1 MGNRHHSR
9 RSRVASLSHGPLL
22 LEPLEPRILL
32 SASPLD
38 DLILRPWSGGAPAN
52 ETVPPT
58 AISLDAGTAGQVMGR
73 VWYDMNGNGVRDH
86 GEPGVHLS
94 VFSDLNG
101 DGELDDAGEPS
112 ARSGDDG
119 MYTLTL
125 EAGTHDVRLEL
136 IQSWMLA
143 DPVTQVRQ
151 ITVAPGEAVTGID
164 FPLRLPS
171 SAIAGTVYEDYF
183 GVYGDTPP
191 AYGANFLADWL
202 VFLDSNRDGV
212 PDPGEVSTTT
222 NAQGHYIFT
231 DLAPGFH
238 RVAFDLPEYHEATDG
253 GGLAYRDVYVSNS
266 RTTVQ
271 NFGLRVRPDVLGG
284 VVWEDR
290 NGDGIRQEDEPPVVD
305 TVVYIDRDNDG
316 VHDNTGFAWEREPY
330 VETDADGRFL
340 FTNLAEGDYVLRV
353 KVHYAQSWWVYHSEI
368 DDRRAGELDRKI
380 GLRTPSSWIVGEVLV
395 DYDGDGRKDTQDH
408 GAEGITVYVDLN
420 DNDALDD
427 DEPAVL
433 TDASGRYK
441 INGYVHGHPAV
452 RILMPEH
459 WRPSVAG
466 GDEHLVWVAAGR
478 TESAPRFYLHPIPA
492 WLAGRLFD
500 DVNRDGVFDAEE
512 PGLSGWTVY
521 LDLNT
526 NGQWNEDEPR
536 AISNEDGTY
545 ELLTHV
551 EGQTTLRVA
560 LPPYWIASTPDGATT
575 ADVSL
580 ALAMQINDLDFALHS
595 TVGRVTGMVFED
607 VNADG
612 VRDESEGGLEG
623 WRVFADANGDGVFQW
638 GEPVGWADA
647 DGRYTVERVAPGSYV
662 LISDG
667 LDGWMRTVAA
677 MPFTIVDGDHL
688 NGPTFGYVALPSEI
702 RGVHWHDR
710 NANGERDA
718 GEPGLAG
725 WTMFLDLDGDRVLD
739 PGERST
745 LTGLDGSYV
754 FDNLSRGLH
763 NVVAVVPD
771 GWEQTAPFAPPA
783 EIEQLGLIPVDPW
796 AWGGSTL
803 SFSGD
808 GRFLAFV
815 AHDPAAPQVHQ
826 WEADVF
832 LYDRQTGDLK
842 RLSAIPNGG
851 WANAASYSVS
861 ISADGRYVA
870 FVSQASNLLPGPF
883 EDLVG
888 KVFLYDRLQDSLMM
902 VSGYDK
908 AGQMPLE
915 SWIATISADGSTVV
929 YTGQSDEG
937 SWAGQIHVYD
947 VASQTGRHVGFAPDG
962 QWLNGDVWVM
972 SLSGDGRYLV
982 ASATVTNLLD
992 PQGNDADGG
1001 FYRLDLWTGAR
1012 QRLGPL
1018 GYGAASSLDGAW
1030 AAVALHEPLN
1040 PSDGDGWHWFYLLD
1054 GQGGTQLLTPDPVDW
1069 ANLGQLSGDGRWTI
1083 FTQGVFHGSDVNDAV
1098 MLYDRLSDTTS
1109 QVATLNGVPSWLQYA
1124 SAGISADG
1132 RSLAYTVIDSTH
1144 SGAPERG
1151 LYIGPVPGVP
1161 PLGVRQVMLAA
1172 GEVTDGVDF
1181 GAAEPAAEI
1190 HGRVFVDANANG
1202 MWDTGEAPASGW
1214 MVFADLDG
1222 DGVRDEDEPSAQ
1234 TDGDGAY
1241 RLAEVP
1247 SAFGAVRVQAVAPT
1261 PHAPTTVP
1269 AGEGSPQPW
1278 QVVLVEPDVIREAAD
1293 LGFRVVL
1300 PTITGQLWFDY
1311 SRDGMWDDHEPAL
1324 AGRVVFLDTNFN
1336 GRPDADERVTVSD
1349 AQGRYRFE
1357 DMTEGSYR
1365 VATWLHDGWRWTNAP
1380 ISDLGHATATSS
1392 GLWDAWD
1399 SSYVQDI
1406 SADGRYVV
1414 FSSDAHNLVQESKLD
1429 DRDVFVFDAVT
1440 GELRRISQ
1448 KSDGSDGSGGN
1459 HYGYA
1464 ISDRPR
1470 ISADGRYVV
1479 FQSNAD
1485 FDLPEPAEGWMGFDG
1500 LFVADLATGDL
1511 WQPAYEIGDWG
1522 YHVLNVAAEISAD
1535 GQYLAFTVVG
1545 HRVDGGQGFED
1556 VLVYDTL
1563 SGEVEALTPPP
1574 IEPGGQARA
1583 RRPQI
1588 SPDGRYVAMLGT
1600 VGSGRWWDL
1609 FVYDRQTAQWTRTD
1623 LGNSD
1628 RLVQADVLHYDMS
1641 TDGQFVVFATDAGG
1655 LAPDDSAGTMDVFLV
1670 DLHRNRRTRL
1680 NVDASGQ
1687 PVGPAGL
1694 PEISGDGRLVSYIGP
1709 NLHDGPGQPAEH
1721 IYVYDTQTG
1730 ARRPV
1735 DFDGDGTALPMTW
1748 WQVMADDGLHFAGE
1762 SMPFDGTGSGI
1773 IHIYTAP
1780 TQIGPG
1786 LASQVVHVPAHVDA
1800 VGPDFGFGRVPQPG
1814 HPRGDFNGDG
1824 VADTADINAMI
1835 LAMTDT
1841 HAFAEAFGHVD
1852 MAAAD
1857 PNQDGTIDA
1866 ADIPV
1871 MVGLLT
1877 ASTQPFNGGTAAASR
1892 QAVWSSPDPWI
1903 LPPFVVPSP
1912 APGGGSGGV
1921 IVVGGGSI
1929 STEDIN
1935 PLSPML
1941 AGGFTSS
1948 IGGMSAL
1955 GQMSGVLSIS
1965 ATGAVALTTGTSL
1978 TSLVD
1983 VNAMSINLLTPDLL
1997 TANMPAADVLDLLA
2011 LDVAGAAWS

>member
-1 MGNRHHSR
+1 MT
-9 RSRVASLSHGPLL
+9 SLSHGPLL

-38 DLILRPWSGGAPAN
+38 DLILRPWNSGAPAN

-58 AISLDAGTAGQVMGR
+58 AISLDAGAAGQVTGR

-86 GEPGVHLS
+86 GEPGIHLS

-101 DGELDDAGEPS
+101 DGELDDADEPS

-119 MYTLTL
+119 TYTLTL
-125 EAGTHDVRLEL
+125 EADSHDVRLEL
-136 IQSWMLA
+136 IESWMLA
-143 DPVTQVRQ
+143 DPATQVRQ
-151 ITVAPGEAVTGID
+151 ITIAPDEVVTGID
-164 FPLRLPS
+164 FPLRLPT

-202 VFLDSNRDGV
+202 VFLDTNRDGV
-212 PDPGEVSTTT
+212 ADPGEASTTT

-271 NFGLRVRPDVLGG
+271 NFSLRVRPDVLGG

-290 NGDGIRQEDEPPVVD
+290 NGDGVAQEDEPPVVD

-316 VHDNTGFAWEREPY
+316 VHDNTGFPWEREPY

-353 KVHYAQSWWVYHSEI
+353 KVHYAQSWWGYHSEI
-368 DDRRAGELDRKI
+368 NDRRAGELDLKI
-380 GLRTPSSWIVGEVLV
+380 GLRTPTSWIVGEVLV

-420 DNDALDD
+420 DNDALDG
-427 DEPAVL
+427 DEPTVL
-433 TDASGRYK
+433 TDASGRYE

-452 RILMPEH
+452 RVIVPEH

-466 GDEHLVWVAAGR
+466 VDEHRVWVAAGR
-478 TESAPRFYLHPIPA
+478 TETAPRFYLHPIPA
-492 WLAGRLFD
+492 RLAGRLFD
-500 DVNRDGVFDAEE
+500 DVNRNGAFDAEE

-536 AISNEDGTY
+536 AISNKDGTY

-560 LPPYWIASTPDGATT
+560 LPPYWIASTPDSATT

-612 VRDESEGGLEG
+612 VRDEDEGGLEG

-667 LDGWMRTVAA
+667 LDGWMRTVGAA

-745 LTGLDGSYV
+745 LTGPDGAYV

-763 NVVAVVPD
+763 SVVAVVPD
-771 GWEQTAPFAPPA
+771 GWEQTAPFALPA

-842 RLSAIPNGG
+842 RLSATPNGG

-870 FVSQASNLLPGPF
+870 FISQASNLLPGPF

-902 VSGYDK
+902 VSGYDQ

-915 SWIATISADGSTVV
+915 SWMATISANGSTVV
-929 YTGQSDEG
+929 YTGQGDEG

-1030 AAVALHEPLN
+1030 AVVALHEPLN

-1083 FTQGVFHGSDVNDAV
+1083 FTQGVFDGSDVNDAV

-1109 QVATLNGVPSWLQYA
+1109 PVATLSGVPSWLQYT
-1124 SAGISADG
+1124 SSGISADG

-1172 GEVTDGVDF
+1172 GQVEAGIDFGTRSLSAPGQLMGDFNGDGQVDIDDVDPMVLAMTRPTAYAAAYADVDF
-1181 GAAEPAAEI
+1181 AA
-1190 HGRVFVDANANG
+1190 
-1202 MWDTGEAPASGW
+1202 
-1214 MVFADLDG
+1214 ADLDG
-1222 DGVRDEDEPSAQ
+1222 DGV
-1234 TDGDGAY
+1234 
-1241 RLAEVP
+1241 V
-1247 SAFGAVRVQAVAPT
+1247 
-1261 PHAPTTVP
+1261 TT
-1269 AGEGSPQPW
+1269 Q
-1278 QVVLVEPDVIREAAD
+1278 
-1293 LGFRVVL
+1293 
-1300 PTITGQLWFDY
+1300 
-1311 SRDGMWDDHEPAL
+1311 
-1324 AGRVVFLDTNFN
+1324 
-1336 GRPDADERVTVSD
+1336 
-1349 AQGRYRFE
+1349 
-1357 DMTEGSYR
+1357 
-1365 VATWLHDGWRWTNAP
+1365 
-1380 ISDLGHATATSS
+1380 
-1392 GLWDAWD
+1392 
-1399 SSYVQDI
+1399 
-1406 SADGRYVV
+1406 
-1414 FSSDAHNLVQESKLD
+1414 
-1429 DRDVFVFDAVT
+1429 
-1440 GELRRISQ
+1440 
-1448 KSDGSDGSGGN
+1448 
-1459 HYGYA
+1459 
-1464 ISDRPR
+1464 
-1470 ISADGRYVV
+1470 
-1479 FQSNAD
+1479 
-1485 FDLPEPAEGWMGFDG
+1485 
-1500 LFVADLATGDL
+1500 
-1511 WQPAYEIGDWG
+1511 
-1522 YHVLNVAAEISAD
+1522 
-1535 GQYLAFTVVG
+1535 
-1545 HRVDGGQGFED
+1545 
-1556 VLVYDTL
+1556 
-1563 SGEVEALTPPP
+1563 
-1574 IEPGGQARA
+1574 
-1583 RRPQI
+1583 
-1588 SPDGRYVAMLGT
+1588 
-1600 VGSGRWWDL
+1600 
-1609 FVYDRQTAQWTRTD
+1609 
-1623 LGNSD
+1623 
-1628 RLVQADVLHYDMS
+1628 
-1641 TDGQFVVFATDAGG
+1641 
-1655 LAPDDSAGTMDVFLV
+1655 
-1670 DLHRNRRTRL
+1670 
-1680 NVDASGQ
+1680 
-1687 PVGPAGL
+1687 
-1694 PEISGDGRLVSYIGP
+1694 
-1709 NLHDGPGQPAEH
+1709 
-1721 IYVYDTQTG
+1721 
-1730 ARRPV
+1730 
-1735 DFDGDGTALPMTW
+1735 
-1748 WQVMADDGLHFAGE
+1748 
-1762 SMPFDGTGSGI
+1762 
-1773 IHIYTAP
+1773 
-1780 TQIGPG
+1780 
-1786 LASQVVHVPAHVDA
+1786 
-1800 VGPDFGFGRVPQPG
+1800 
-1814 HPRGDFNGDG
+1814 
-1824 VADTADINAMI
+1824 
-1835 LAMTDT
+1835 
-1841 HAFAEAFGHVD
+1841 
-1852 MAAAD
+1852 
-1857 PNQDGTIDA
+1857 
-1866 ADIPV
+1866 
-1871 MVGLLT
+1871 
-1877 ASTQPFNGGTAAASR
+1877 
-1892 QAVWSSPDPWI
+1892 
-1903 LPPFVVPSP
+1903 
-1912 APGGGSGGV
+1912 
-1921 IVVGGGSI
+1921 
-1929 STEDIN
+1929 DIN
-1935 PLSPML
+1935 PMAELL
-1941 AGGFTSS
+1941 APLLQSS
-1948 IGGMSAL
+1948 
-1955 GQMSGVLSIS
+1955 SGV
-1965 ATGAVALTTGTSL
+1965 AAGMPLTTGYG
-1978 TSLVD
+1978 
-1983 VNAMSINLLTPDLL
+1983 
-1997 TANMPAADVLDLLA
+1997 PALYEPIGQVDLLA
-2011 LDVAGAAWS
+2011 MMAGG